1 MILLR
6 SQKQKAIR
14 QNPKLKTMN
23 LKKIL
28 MTAATASIIMSFTA
42 KDDQYKV
49 DAEKS
54 KLVWIGKKVTGSH
67 TGAITIAEG
76 SLNVK
81 SKKVTGGSFVL
92 DMTSITDIDKNER
105 LVGHL
110 KSDDFFSTEKHPKAT
125 FVITTITPAE
135 KDQYTI
141 KGNLTIKGIT
151 NEVAFP
157 ATIQNLGKQITA
169 KAKILVDRTKFD
181 IKFRSGNF
189 FENLGDKAIEDNFEL
204 NVELVAAQGV

>member
-1 MILLR
+1 MKLITFLL
-6 SQKQKAIR
+6 A
-14 QNPKLKTMN
+14 TVA
-23 LKKIL
+23 
-28 MTAATASIIMSFTA
+28 AATTMSFIA
-42 KDDQYKV
+42 KDDVYKI

-54 KLVWIGKKVTGSH
+54 KLTWIGKKVTGSH
-67 TGAITIAEG
+67 TGGITIAEG
-76 SLNVK
+76 SLQVK
-81 SKKVTGGSFVL
+81 SKKVTGGTFII

-110 KSDDFFSTEKHPKAT
+110 KSDDFFSTEKNPKAS
-125 FVITTITPAE
+125 FVITSVTGD
-135 KDQYTI
+135 KDQYTV

-151 NEVAFP
+151 NEVEFP
-157 ATIQNLGKQITA
+157 ATIQTAGKQITA

-204 NVELVAAQGV
+204 NLELVANQGV

>member
-1 MILLR
+1 MW
-6 SQKQKAIR
+6 QKQK
-14 QNPKLKTMN
+14 PKTMN
-23 LKKIL
+23 RKKFIL
-28 MTAATASIIMSFTA
+28 MIAATSIIMSFTI

-54 KLVWIGKKVTGSH
+54 KLTWVGKKVTGQH
-67 TGAITIAEG
+67 NGTITIAEG
-76 SLNVK
+76 SLSVK
-81 SKKVTGGSFVL
+81 SKKVTGGSFVI

-125 FVITTITPAE
+125 FIITTITPSE
-135 KDQYTI
+135 KEQFVI

-151 NEVAFP
+151 NEVEFP
-157 ATIQNLGKQITA
+157 ATIQQLGKQITA

>member
-1 MILLR
+1 
-6 SQKQKAIR
+6 
-14 QNPKLKTMN
+14 MN
-23 LKKIL
+23 LTKSLLIL
-28 MTAATASIIMSFTA
+28 FVAATTFSFTV
-42 KDDQYKV
+42 KKEDGYKV
-49 DAEKS
+49 DIEKS
-54 KLVWIGKKVTGSH
+54 KLTWVGKKVTGSH
-67 TGAITIAEG
+67 TGAINIAEG
-76 SLNVK
+76 SFVTNG
-81 SKKVTGGSFVL
+81 KKVTGGSFAI

-110 KSDDFFSTEKHPKAT
+110 KSDDFFSTEKNPKAT
-125 FVITTITPAE
+125 FLITMITGD

-151 NEVAFP
+151 NEVEFP
-157 ATIQNLGKQITA
+157 ATIQTDAKQLTA

-204 NVELVAAQGV
+204 NVELVAIQGV

>member
-1 MILLR
+1 
-6 SQKQKAIR
+6 
-14 QNPKLKTMN
+14 MN
-23 LKKIL
+23 LTKSLLVLIA
-28 MTAATASIIMSFTA
+28 AATTLSFTL
-42 KDDQYKV
+42 KKEDGYKV
-49 DAEKS
+49 DIEKS
-54 KLVWIGKKVTGSH
+54 KLTWVGKKVTDSH
-67 TGAITIAEG
+67 TGAINLAEG
-76 SLNVK
+76 SFVTNG
-81 SKKVTGGSFVL
+81 KKVTGGSFAI

-110 KSDDFFSTEKHPKAT
+110 KSDDFFSTEKNPKAT
-125 FVITTITPAE
+125 FLITTMTGE

-151 NEVAFP
+151 NEVEFP
-157 ATIQNLGKQITA
+157 ATIQTVGNQLTA

-204 NVELVAAQGV
+204 NVELVASQGV